1 MSFKLYL
8 INEDLI
14 SVATSVTNKANL
26 CILCQDVRVSTQAGI
41 EDNSL
46 VVIRIILKLAPS
58 LDESPIRV
66 LSLERRGS
74 VRLRNSLGK
83 SLRRFPFCGP

>member
-58 LDESPIRV
+58 LDESPI
-66 LSLERRGS
+66 LSLESRSS
-74 VRLRNSLGK
+74 VRLRNILGK